1 MDFKP
6 ILIDYMVENGL
17 KFAQDVDWKAL
28 TKLPQFRGLNIT
40 FYYVSPIILIFSFLG
55 TTTHY
60 LRRVHYKAAVGASKK
75 YNLTRDQVTAE
86 VLQKY
91 LRERKNQPKRKNV
104 IEREEQIVE
113 FYKELKSLK

>member
-40 FYYVSPIILIFSFLG
+40 FYYVSPIITIFSFSG
-55 TTTHY
+55 TTTTFFQQMH
-60 LRRVHYKAAVGASKK
+60 RRAATGASRK
-75 YNLTRDQVTAE
+75 YNLTWDQVTAK

-91 LRERKNQPKRKNV
+91 LREREYQSKQKNV
-104 IEREEQIVE
+104 IEREKQIVE
-113 FYKELKSLK
+113 FYEELRD

>member
-40 FYYVSPIILIFSFLG
+40 FYYFSTIILIFSR
-55 TTTHY
+55 HHNY
-60 LRRVHYKAAVGASKK
+60 LSPADAKQ
-75 YNLTRDQVTAE
+75 T
-86 VLQKY
+86 
-91 LRERKNQPKRKNV
+91 
-104 IEREEQIVE
+104 
-113 FYKELKSLK
+113 SL

>member
-40 FYYVSPIILIFSFLG
+40 FYYVSPIILIFSFPG

-60 LRRVHYKAAVGASKK
+60 LIRVYDIAARHASEK

-91 LRERKNQPKRKNV
+91 LRERKSYSKKKM

-113 FYKELKSLK
+113 IYEELRD